1 MARKKEK
8 EETEVGEEM
17 MEINRGREP
26 TEVTSTEVS
35 NWAMVL
41 EPVQTAFR

>member
-1 MARKKEK
+1 MSRKKEK

-17 MEINRGREP
+17 MESNRGREA
-26 TEVTSTEVS
+26 TEATSTEAS